1 MYVHKKEGNGVSFTL
16 GRCVPTVLP
25 EMLGVCWVAAVL
37 AVLQLA
43 VKDKAWP
50 EILRSHKSNFPTLKL
65 EVAGL

>member
-1 MYVHKKEGNGVSFTL
+1 M
-16 GRCVPTVLP
+16 PP
-25 EMLGVCWVAAVL
+25 EMLGVCWVVAAL